1 MKAPAPLEKNVV
13 NTNLNREFFSK
24 LSDNVVPLFARRIVK
39 LQSKAQTSVLGL
51 GVDFV
56 FPLSQ
61 HQEQEQE
68 QEQLPPPK
76 FIRRGC
82 TRSLQID
89 YKLLMGFLLSL
100 RGLGSEGQD

>member
-24 LSDNVVPLFARRIVK
+24 LSDNVVALFAQRIVK

-61 HQEQEQE
+61 QEQEQ
-68 QEQLPPPK
+68 
-76 FIRRGC
+76 
-82 TRSLQID
+82 
-89 YKLLMGFLLSL
+89 
-100 RGLGSEGQD
+100 